1 MRLPVALAR
10 QKRYTPEEK
19 ILFVFPKG
27 VSVMLISYYAT
38 RANLLY
44 LCQQH
49 PHWSHAQLAAALGA
63 SHSWVEKWLR
73 RLREEQAAGQPL
85 EHILQGHSRARKTPP
100 PTTHPLVV
108 EQILAIRDQPPEG
121 LRRVPGPEA
130 IHYYLERDPMLEFFQ
145 LSVPSCKT
153 IYRILKAHD
162 RIAERGQPLHQ
173 PRERPAPMTCWQL
186 DFKDV
191 SSVAADPEG
200 KRQHVVET
208 LNIIDTGTSV
218 LLDAHVRSDFTAETA
233 LEALALTL
241 AKYGRP
247 KQMTLDRDPRWV
259 GSPAGSD
266 FPAALVRFG
275 ACLGIEIDICAAH
288 HPQQNGF
295 VERYNRTYQEECLA
309 LDRPADLEQAKAV
322 TATFEQHYN
331 FQRPHQGLAC
341 GNRPPRTAFPTL
353 ASLPSLPTTV
363 DPDSWLRQ
371 LDGLHLERKVDGHGM
386 VSIDLKRYY
395 VSSQLVGHHV
405 VLHLDGKA
413 RCMQVLFEQ
422 QVVKSLPLKGLV
434 GHMLSFEQFLI
445 HMLHQARAQ
454 ARLRSLQER
463 KYRTAAFTAP

>member
-1 MRLPVALAR
+1 MSISMPRQAPKRTRAAGKSLPAGLPTQRGSRSRVICLGRPYLAKVSARASRAVSAVKSERTWASRSTEVPVSMILSVSTTCCRLLYGIPTSSGGESQHIVGQAADKRLRSLTACLQHREEQRGSENRGMRLPVALAR

-63 SHSWVEKWLR
+63 SHSW
-73 RLREEQAAGQPL
+73 
-85 EHILQGHSRARKTPP
+85 
-100 PTTHPLVV
+100 V

-200 KRQHVVET
+200 KCMEYPHRQ
-208 LNIIDTGTSV
+208 G
-218 LLDAHVRSDFTAETA
+218 
-233 LEALALTL
+233 
-241 AKYGRP
+241 
-247 KQMTLDRDPRWV
+247 
-259 GSPAGSD
+259 
-266 FPAALVRFG
+266 
-275 ACLGIEIDICAAH
+275 
-288 HPQQNGF
+288 
-295 VERYNRTYQEECLA
+295 
-309 LDRPADLEQAKAV
+309 
-322 TATFEQHYN
+322 
-331 FQRPHQGLAC
+331 
-341 GNRPPRTAFPTL
+341 
-353 ASLPSLPTTV
+353 
-363 DPDSWLRQ
+363 
-371 LDGLHLERKVDGHGM
+371 
-386 VSIDLKRYY
+386 
-395 VSSQLVGHHV
+395 
-405 VLHLDGKA
+405 GKA
-413 RCMQVLFEQ
+413 TTSE
-422 QVVKSLPLKGLV
+422 
-434 GHMLSFEQFLI
+434 
-445 HMLHQARAQ
+445 
-454 ARLRSLQER
+454 
-463 KYRTAAFTAP
+463 